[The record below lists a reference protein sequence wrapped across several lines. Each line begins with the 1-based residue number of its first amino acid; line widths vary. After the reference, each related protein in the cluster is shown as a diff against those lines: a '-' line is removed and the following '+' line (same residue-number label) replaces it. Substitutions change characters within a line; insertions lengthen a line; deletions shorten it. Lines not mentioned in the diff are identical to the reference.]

1 MARPTR
7 DRTRLPAARVGGM
20 LIGMFF
26 AHQITTKQL
35 AGLCRRLGISLE
47 AGIDVRTV
55 WAREAERASGRAAR
69 ARLELVSREI
79 AAGESLADALADTG
93 SFFPLLFREM
103 AEVGEQTG
111 HLDMVFAQLA
121 DHYQE
126 RLKLRRNFLA
136 AISWPVAQ
144 LVIAI
149 CVVGLLIWIMGFIG
163 QMTGSTIDILGMGL
177 VGGQGLAIYLTFL
190 AVVGTL
196 LFLFVRAVSRGLVWT
211 RPIQRFVLRIPWLGP
226 PLQTVALAR
235 LAWTLNLTL
244 DAGMEVRRALRL
256 SLRSARNARFADQ
269 IAIIDAEISAGNS
282 IHDAFSA
289 AGSYPTD
296 FLDSVHVGEQ
306 TGKLAESMDLL
317 SRQYAQR
324 AQTALG
330 TLTML
335 AGLAV
340 WGVIA
345 MIIIALIFRI
355 FGFYLG
361 TINDALDMTK

>member
-1 MARPTR
+1 M
-7 DRTRLPAARVGGM
+7 PAAREGGM
-20 LIGMFF
+20 LVDMLFS
-26 AHQITTKQL
+26 HRITNKQL
-35 AGLCRRLGISLE
+35 AGLCRRLATSLE

-55 WAREAERASGRAAR
+55 WAREAQRASGRAAR
-69 ARLELVSREI
+69 ARLEVVSREI
-79 AAGESLADALADTG
+79 AAGESLAHAMAETG
-93 SFFPLLFREM
+93 NFFPLLFREL

-111 HLDMVFAQLA
+111 HLSEVFSQLA
-121 DHYQE
+121 NHYQE

-149 CVVGLLIWIMGFIG
+149 CVVGLMIWLLGFIG
-163 QMTGSTIDILGMGL
+163 QMTGTTIDILGMGL
-177 VGGQGLAIYLTFL
+177 VGNEGLAVYLIFL
-190 AVVGTL
+190 AVVGTMV
-196 LFLFVRAVSRGLVWT
+196 FLFVRAVSRGLVWT
-211 RPIQRFVLRIPWLGP
+211 RPVQRFVLRIPWLGP

-235 LAWTLNLTL
+235 LAWTLHLTL

-256 SLRSARNARFADQ
+256 SLRSARNARFEDQ
-269 IAIIDAEISAGNS
+269 IEPVEAEISAGNS
-282 IHDAFSA
+282 IHDALAS

-296 FLDSVHVGEQ
+296 FLDAVNVGEQ

-317 SRQYAQR
+317 SRQYGER
-324 AQTALG
+324 AQAALG

-340 WGVIA
+340 WCVIA
-345 MIIIALIFRI
+345 LIIIALIFRI

-361 TINDALDMTK
+361 TINDALDMTR

>member
-1 MARPTR
+1 M
-7 DRTRLPAARVGGM
+7 PAAPVEGM
-20 LIGMFF
+20 LADMLFSPQMTI
-26 AHQITTKQL
+26 KRL
-35 AGLCRRLGISLE
+35 AELCRRLATSLE

-69 ARLELVSREI
+69 SRLELISREI
-79 AAGESLADALADTG
+79 AAGETLTHALAGTG
-93 SFFPLLFREM
+93 DYFPLLFREL

-111 HLDMVFAQLA
+111 HLDRVFAQLA

-126 RLKLRRNFLA
+126 RIKLRRNFLA

-144 LVIAI
+144 LAMAI
-149 CVVGLLIWIMGFIG
+149 CVIGLLILVMGVIG
-163 QMTGSTIDILGMGL
+163 EMTGTTIDILGMGL

-190 AVVGTL
+190 AIVGTM
-196 LFLFVRAVSRGLVWT
+196 LFLVIRAVNRGLVWT
-211 RPIQRFVLRIPWLGP
+211 KPVQRFVLRIPWLGP

-235 LAWTLNLTL
+235 LAWTLHLTL

-256 SLRSARNARFADQ
+256 SLRSARNARFEDQ
-269 IAIIDAEISAGNS
+269 IESIEAEISAGNS
-282 IHDAFSA
+282 IHDAFAA

-296 FLDSVHVGEQ
+296 FLDAVNVGEQ

-317 SRQYAQR
+317 SRQYGQR
-324 AQTALG
+324 AQAALG

-340 WGVIA
+340 WCVIA
-345 MIIIALIFRI
+345 TIIIALILRI
-355 FGFYLG
+355 FSFYLG
-361 TINDALDMTK
+361 ALNDAVDMTM